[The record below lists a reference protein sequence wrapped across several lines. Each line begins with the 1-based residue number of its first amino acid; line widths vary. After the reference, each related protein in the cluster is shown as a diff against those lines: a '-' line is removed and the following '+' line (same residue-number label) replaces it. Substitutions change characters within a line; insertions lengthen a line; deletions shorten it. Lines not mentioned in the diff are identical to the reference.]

1 MIMFH
6 IMAKDTI
13 YEFHSKRDTQDEAI
27 KDIREAIIEYLATPE
42 GRRDIERTGRVTLE
56 SAFEIV
62 PDKFFYRHG
71 ITAKTTLELKPAE
84 FDLNE
89 DFADIIEKQ
98 NRADYELFKLKWMGM
113 NGYTVEDLADAL
125 LNYRAEKAAETEDNP
140 DDMDYLDNKLFDE
153 WVEERG
159 FGGNIWPCYEEFLQE
174 DLPLIQNDSFKDCRY
189 VMQQKLAVKA
199 GRK

>member
-6 IMAKDTI
+6 IMAKEAI
-13 YEFHSKRDTQDEAI
+13 YEFRSKRDTQDEAI
-27 KDIREAIIEYLATPE
+27 KDIREAIEEYLATPE
-42 GRRDIERTGRVTLE
+42 GHRDIEKAERVTLE
-56 SAFEIV
+56 SALKIV

-71 ITAKTTLELKPAE
+71 ITTKTKLELKPAE

-89 DFADIIEKQ
+89 DFADAIEKQ
-98 NRADYELFKLKWMGM
+98 DRADYELFKLRWMGV
-113 NGYTVEDLADAL
+113 NGYTVEDLASAL
-125 LNYRAEKAAETEDNP
+125 LDYRAEKAAEAEDNP

-153 WVEERG
+153 WEEERG

-174 DLPLIQNDSFKDCRY
+174 DLPLMQNDPFKDCRY
-189 VMQQKLAVKA
+189 VMRQKLAAKA